1 MYSFV
6 GTVLFV
12 YYLSICLN
20 IAHYGLDLELTRYP
34 WFNKAMT
41 VSVLPSILP
50 RQHETVIPGDLPLI
64 QEVTTTLRE
73 WSTIWRQLYVV
84 RKWDFEWELSNRE
97 WSFWTLLHQQDS
109 FPFSGNLKSRTC
121 GSGSYLA
128 AWPSIL
134 ATLRDHVPFHLLCVG
149 V

>member
-12 YYLSICLN
+12 YCLSICLN
-20 IAHYGLDLELTRYP
+20 IAHCGLDLEFTRYP
-34 WFNKAMT
+34 WFNEAVT
-41 VSVLPSILP
+41 ISLLSCILP

-84 RKWDFEWELSNRE
+84 RRWDFESALSNRE
-97 WSFWTLLHQQDS
+97 WSLWTPLNQQGS
-109 FPFSGNLKSRTC
+109 LPFSGNLKSRTC
-121 GSGSYLA
+121 GSRSYLA
-128 AWPSIL
+128 AWPSTL